1 MQLNPLAIEAEVR
14 SSSILFGRG
23 ARCSSTLWRLR
34 RRCEAAPSF
43 RKRCTRQLNTLAIK
57 AEVKGSSIH
66 FGKRCICGTLSPSAA
81 PSTAFLACGPVC
93 SSLGCVSQQSGC
105 MLTDAC
111 PLHGKP
117 SGAPLLAQGSQPPD
131 HSILSSACLAYTWA
145 CLILEG
151 DIACSHGGS
160 IL

>member
-1 MQLNPLAIEAEVR
+1 MQLNPLAIKAEVR

-23 ARCSSTLWRLR
+23 AQGSSTLGNYGGG
-34 RRCEAAPSF
+34 E
-43 RKRCTRQLNTLAIK
+43 
-57 AEVKGSSIH
+57 GSSVH

-131 HSILSSACLAYTWA
+131 HSILSSACLAYTRA